1 MTSQEML
8 TAVRTIKENQIL
20 IDELDTENEALKD
33 AIKAEMNTRNTDEIQ
48 VDVFKVK
55 YKPVITN
62 KFDSTAF
69 KESFSDLYNRFLK
82 KTECKRFTIS

>member
-8 TAVRTIKENQIL
+8 TALRTIKENQIL

-33 AIKAEMNTRNTDEIQ
+33 AIKAEMSTRRTDEIQ
-48 VDVFKVK
+48 VDVFTVR

-62 KFDSTAF
+62 KFDTVAF
-69 KESFSDLYNRFLK
+69 KASCTDLYSKYIK
-82 KTECKRFTIS
+82 KIESKRFTIS